1 VKFQGFLQVFTAS
14 GRLLNESFCLPYRI
28 KGMGAYLTRG
38 MIFFVCEKHVV
49 RRLGHPHCFC
59 LSATANKKNE
69 QVQNTSRIEN
79 F

>member
-49 RRLGHPHCFC
+49 ID
-59 LSATANKKNE
+59 A
-69 QVQNTSRIEN
+69 
-79 F
+79 